1 MSRVH
6 LNKILSISVLLL
18 LLAPLTP
25 SYPKTIYKWV
35 DKDGAIHFTDDPKTI
50 PGDKKA
56 KTIVIEGEEESGD
69 ETEVNSTKITPTP
82 SEEEIPESDLEEK
95 REEEVLR
102 EDFRSR
108 ALEIDDKEKVL
119 LEEIKITKGQ
129 ISQKK
134 REVDFLLLDGYFADY
149 SIQEL
154 RYLNDYLTQLEE
166 QLTLIKQERKNLQEE
181 ARREGIPP
189 GYLRP

>member
-1 MSRVH
+1 MSRVP
-6 LNKILSISVLLL
+6 LSKILSISVLLL

-35 DKDGAIHFTDDPKTI
+35 DKDGAIHFTDDPKAI
-50 PGDKKA
+50 PEDRKT
-56 KTIVIEGEEESGD
+56 KTIVIEEESGD
-69 ETEVNSTKITPTP
+69 ETEANPTKIIPTP
-82 SEEEIPESDLEEK
+82 SEEENQEADLEKK

-108 ALEIDDKEKVL
+108 ALEIDDKEKAL

-134 REVDFLLLDGYFADY
+134 REVDFLLLDRYFADY